1 MKISGF
7 VCLSCLCSLT
17 FFGVVQ
23 YQYVMCV
30 SSNGE
35 SEHSCKT
42 VNGKPSTCCGD
53 GFIFGKTDGLNYSR
67 DRKEGRAMSNEA
79 PKDML
84 LEGEGVAWARLV
96 LLKVGFDVSL
106 EAANKWLRLDNPISK
121 QDLERAR
128 ETLGSEDI
136 GKSYLSVGNISGG
149 VVAQVLRTTEG
160 RKLVHQTLKTIG
172 GNAWLEV
179 LGLADN
185 RATGR
190 RG

>member
-1 MKISGF
+1 
-7 VCLSCLCSLT
+7 
-17 FFGVVQ
+17 
-23 YQYVMCV
+23 
-30 SSNGE
+30 
-35 SEHSCKT
+35 
-42 VNGKPSTCCGD
+42 
-53 GFIFGKTDGLNYSR
+53 
-67 DRKEGRAMSNEA
+67 MSNEA